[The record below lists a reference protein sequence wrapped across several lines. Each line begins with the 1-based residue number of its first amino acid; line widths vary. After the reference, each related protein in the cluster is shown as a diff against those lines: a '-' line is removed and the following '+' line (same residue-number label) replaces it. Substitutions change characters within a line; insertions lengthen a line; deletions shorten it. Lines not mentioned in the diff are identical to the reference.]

1 MTDTSPQENRPAR
14 QVVAGSATFA
24 AAALILTSA
33 LLTILQG
40 VSALG
45 ADDLLVVGE
54 GDVEY
59 IYEFNTTVWGW
70 ILIVLGIM
78 LAAVAFGLFW
88 GRAWARVAA
97 IVMASLSI
105 VGMFLWLPHYPVW
118 AIVVIA
124 LDIIVIWAVSA
135 WKPSF

>member
-1 MTDTSPQENRPAR
+1 MTETPPQETRPAR
-14 QVVAGSATFA
+14 QVAAGSATFA
-24 AAALILTSA
+24 AAALILVSA

-40 VSALG
+40 ISALG
-45 ADDLLVVGE
+45 ADDLLIVGD
-54 GDVEY
+54 GDVDY
-59 IYEFNTTVWGW
+59 VYEFSTTAWGW
-70 ILIVLGIM
+70 ILIVLGIL

-88 GRAWARVAA
+88 GRVWARVAA
-97 IVMASLSI
+97 IVMASISI

>member
-1 MTDTSPQENRPAR
+1 MTTTPPPEHRPAR
-14 QVVAGSATFA
+14 QVAAGSATFA

-40 VSALG
+40 ISALG
-45 ADDLLVVGE
+45 ADALLVVGQ
-54 GDVEY
+54 GGADYVY
-59 IYEFNTTVWGW
+59 AFNTTVWGW
-70 ILIVLGIM
+70 ILIALGIL

-88 GRAWARVAA
+88 GKVWARVAA
-97 IVMASLSI
+97 IVMASVSI

-118 AIVVIA
+118 AIIVIA

>member
-1 MTDTSPQENRPAR
+1 MVKKTPQEHRPAS

-40 VSALG
+40 LSALG
-45 ADDLLVVGE
+45 DDDLVVVGQ
-54 GDVEY
+54 GNVDY
-59 IYEFNTTVWGW
+59 IYAFNTTVWGW
-70 ILIVLGIM
+70 ILIVLGV
-78 LAAVAFGLFW
+78 LAAAVAFGLFW
-88 GRAWARVAA
+88 GKSWARVAA

-124 LDIIVIWAVSA
+124 LDVIVIWAVSA
-135 WKPSF
+135 WKPSS